1 LRCLKDRFNAPL
13 SLLTSFPGHG
23 LRPFSK
29 SRSRNSILDRCVG
42 DEATRARLKYDL
54 WYLTF
59 EREEGAYVWK
69 DGQRLLMLA
78 SNDYL
83 GLSHHP
89 KVIEASQRALAD
101 WGTSST
107 GARLANGSRAHHRL
121 LEENLAAFIGSE
133 DCMVLSAGYLACM
146 AAVGTFARKGDL
158 ILVDRNVHSSLWSGI
173 RLSDASVERFAHN
186 DPADLQD
193 ILVTEPRH
201 RAKLVVVEGVYSM
214 EGHIARLPEIVEVAG
229 EHNCFIVVDDAHG
242 LGVLGDRGQGTV
254 GFHDCLPQVDVV
266 CGSLSKSL
274 ASTGGFIAGS
284 RAVMEYLRTHSKQ
297 AIFSA
302 AISPSQSAAA
312 LASIE
317 VLRSEPEH
325 RERLWENTRYFKRLL
340 NQLDVDTWESESPA
354 VPIVL
359 GSKEK
364 AYRVWRQL
372 MREGVFTVLAI
383 APAVP
388 PGKDLLRTAVSARHT
403 FEDLEKAA
411 EAIRRALRS

>member
-1 LRCLKDRFNAPL
+1 M
-13 SLLTSFPGHG
+13 
-23 LRPFSK
+23 
-29 SRSRNSILDRCVG
+29 
-42 DEATRARLKYDL
+42 KYDL

-59 EREEGAYVWK
+59 ECEEGAYVWK
-69 DGQRLLMLA
+69 DGRKMLMLA

-89 KVIEASQRALAD
+89 KVIEAAQGALAK
-101 WGTSST
+101 WGSSST
-107 GARLANGSRAHHRL
+107 GARLANGSRSHHRE
-121 LEENLAAFIGSE
+121 LEKSLAEFIGTE

-146 AAVGTFARKGDL
+146 GAVGTFAQKGDL
-158 ILVDRNVHSSLWSGI
+158 VLVDRNVHSSLWSGI
-173 RLSDASVERFAHN
+173 KLSDAAVERFAHN

-193 ILVTEPRH
+193 ILVTEDRD
-201 RAKLVVVEGVYSM
+201 RAKVVVVEGVYSM
-214 EGHIARLPEIVEVAG
+214 EGHIVRLPEILDVSAD
-229 EHNCFIVVDDAHG
+229 HNCFCIVDDAHG

-254 GFHDCLPQVDVV
+254 GFLDCLSHVDVI

-274 ASTGGFIAGS
+274 ASTGGYIAGS
-284 RAVMEYLRTHSKQ
+284 TAVLEYLRTHSKQ

-312 LASIE
+312 LAALE
-317 VLRSEPEH
+317 VLRTEPEH

-340 NQLDVDTWESESPA
+340 NQLDIDTWDSETPA
-354 VPIVL
+354 IPLIM

-364 AYRVWRQL
+364 AYRVWREL
-372 MREGVFTVLAI
+372 MRQGIFTVLAI

-403 FEDLEKAA
+403 FTDLEKAA
-411 EAIRRALRS
+411 EAVRLAVRA